1 MSLTG
6 VAPGPAGMRY
16 WARGARRLAAAILA
30 LVLVACAI
38 WLLVRLGSGFAGATP
53 PPKNPF
59 GIGLREAAPSAN
71 GLGGALLAIQSGFSR
86 ALNEALTRFAGG
98 EGLAGLVGLG
108 FAYGVFHAAGP
119 GHGKAVISGYLLA
132 SRRTLVKG
140 LGLSLGAALVQ
151 AGVAIGIVSVF
162 TLALRATA
170 ATLGTAID
178 RVEHASFAVLV
189 LVGLALLWRKTA
201 GLVPDAS
208 SATGPQAAAHDED
221 CVCRE
226 HAHMPPPSAIER
238 ARTWRDGAGIMLA
251 AGIRPC
257 SGAIIILVFAASQ
270 HLFAAGVAA
279 VLAMALGTALTTGSL
294 AALAVLAKRAALAL
308 CARHGSAGRVAAS
321 GIEVLAAA
329 FVTVIGAALL
339 LGTWGGAPT

>member
-6 VAPGPAGMRY
+6 VARGPAASRS
-16 WARGARRLAAAILA
+16 WPRHARRLVAAGLALA
-30 LVLVACAI
+30 LVAAFT
-38 WLLVRLGSGFAGATP
+38 WLLVRLGSGFAPATP

-59 GIGLREAAPSAN
+59 GIGLREAAPSAG
-71 GLGGALLAIQSGFSR
+71 GLGGVLLEIQSRFSR
-86 ALNEALTRFAGG
+86 ALNGALTGVSEGG
-98 EGLAGLVGLG
+98 GILGLVGLG
-108 FAYGVFHAAGP
+108 FAYGAFHAAGP
-119 GHGKAVISGYLLA
+119 GHGKAVISGYLVA
-132 SRRTLVKG
+132 TRRTLVKG

-178 RVEHASFAVLV
+178 RMEHASFLVLV
-189 LVGLALLWRKTA
+189 LVGLTLLWRKTA
-201 GLVPDAS
+201 GLVPDES
-208 SATGPQAAAHDED
+208 PATRADTAHDQD
-221 CVCRE
+221 CACRD
-226 HAHMPPPSAIER
+226 HAHMPSPAAVER

-257 SGAIIILVFAASQ
+257 SGAIILLVFAASQ

-294 AALAVLAKRAALAL
+294 AALAVMAKRAALAL
-308 CARHGSAGRVAAS
+308 SARHGSAGRLAVT
-321 GIEVLAAA
+321 GLEILAAA
-329 FVTVIGAALL
+329 FVTVLGAALL
-339 LGTWGGAPT
+339 LGTWGGGPS

>member
-6 VAPGPAGMRY
+6 LAPGRAVTASWP
-16 WARGARRLAAAILA
+16 RGARRLAAAILA
-30 LVLVACAI
+30 LALVAGAI
-38 WLLVRLGSGFAGATP
+38 WLLVRLGSGFAVAAP

-86 ALNEALTRFAGG
+86 ALNEALARVSGDGG
-98 EGLAGLVGLG
+98 ILGLAGLG
-108 FAYGVFHAAGP
+108 FAYGAFHAAGP
-119 GHGKAVISGYLLA
+119 GHGKAVISGYLVA
-132 SRRTLVKG
+132 SRRTLLKG
-140 LGLSLGAALVQ
+140 LGLSLGAALLQ
-151 AGVAIGIVSVF
+151 AAVAIGIVSVF
-162 TLALRATA
+162 TLALRTTA

-178 RVEHASFAVLV
+178 RMEHASFLVLV

-201 GLVPDAS
+201 GLVPDA
-208 SATGPQAAAHDED
+208 TGPQTAHDED
-221 CVCRE
+221 CACRD
-226 HAHMPPPSAIER
+226 HAHMPPPSAVER
-238 ARTWRDGAGIMLA
+238 ARTWRDSAGIVLA

-257 SGAIIILVFAASQ
+257 SGAIILLVFAASQ

-279 VLAMALGTALTTGSL
+279 VLAMALGTASTTGSL

-308 CARHGSAGRVAAS
+308 CARHGSAGRIAVS
-321 GIEVLAAA
+321 GLEVLAAA

-339 LGTWGGAPT
+339 LGTWGGSPS

>member
-6 VAPGPAGMRY
+6 VAPRPMGFGSWP
-16 WARGARRLAAAILA
+16 RGARRLAAAVLALA
-30 LVLVACAI
+30 LVAAAI
-38 WLLVRLGSGFAGATP
+38 WLLVRLGSGFAAATP

-59 GIGLREAAPSAN
+59 GIGLREAAPTAG

-86 ALNEALTRFAGG
+86 ALNEALTRVSGG
-98 EGLAGLVGLG
+98 GGIAGLVVLG

-132 SRRTLVKG
+132 TRRTLVKG
-140 LGLSLGAALVQ
+140 LGLSLGAAFVQ

-178 RVEHASFAVLV
+178 RMEHASFLVLV

-201 GLVPDAS
+201 GLVPEARAGRAD
-208 SATGPQAAAHDED
+208 AAHERD
-221 CVCRE
+221 CDCCE
-226 HAHMPPPSAIER
+226 HAHMPSPAAVER
-238 ARTWRDGAGIMLA
+238 VRTWRDSAGIMLA

-257 SGAIIILVFAASQ
+257 SGAIILLVFAASQ
-270 HLFAAGVAA
+270 NLFAAGVAA

-294 AALAVLAKRAALAL
+294 AALAVLAKRAALAMS
-308 CARHGSAGRVAAS
+308 ARHGSAGRLAVT
-321 GIEVLAAA
+321 GLEILAAA
-329 FVTVIGAALL
+329 FVTVIGAALW
-339 LGTWGGAPT
+339 LGTWGGLPS

>member
-1 MSLTG
+1 MSLTE
-6 VAPGPAGMRY
+6 VVPGPARIAA
-16 WARGARRLAAAILA
+16 WPRGARRLAASILA
-30 LVLVACAI
+30 LALVAAVI
-38 WLLVRLGSGFAGATP
+38 WLLVRIGSGFAAATP

-59 GIGLREAAPSAN
+59 GIGLREAAPSA
-71 GLGGALLAIQSGFSR
+71 GGFGSVLLAIQSRFSR
-86 ALNEALTRFAGG
+86 ALNEALTHVAG
-98 EGLAGLVGLG
+98 EGGIAGLVGLG

-119 GHGKAVISGYLLA
+119 GHGKAVISGYLVA
-132 SRRTLVKG
+132 TRRTLLKG

-178 RVEHASFAVLV
+178 RMEHASFLVLV

-201 GLVPDAS
+201 GLVPEDAS
-208 SATGPQAAAHDED
+208 AGAADAAHDAD
-221 CVCRE
+221 CACRD
-226 HAHMPPPSAIER
+226 HAHMPMPSAVER
-238 ARTWRDGAGIMLA
+238 ARTWRDSAGIMLA

-257 SGAIIILVFAASQ
+257 SGAIILLVFAASQ
-270 HLFAAGVAA
+270 RLFAVGVAA

-308 CARHGSAGRVAAS
+308 SARHGSAGRLAVT
-321 GIEVLAAA
+321 GLEILAAA
-329 FVTVIGAALL
+329 FVTVIGAALW
-339 LGTWGGAPT
+339 LGTWGGTPS

>member
-6 VAPGPAGMRY
+6 VAPGPAGTRS
-16 WARGARRLAAAILA
+16 WPRGARRLAAAILA
-30 LVLVACAI
+30 LALVAGAI
-38 WLLVRLGSGFAGATP
+38 WLLVRLGSGFAPATP
-53 PPKNPF
+53 PPRNPF
-59 GIGLREAAPSAN
+59 GIGLREAAPSAG
-71 GLGGALLAIQSGFSR
+71 GLGGVLLAIQSDFSR

-98 EGLAGLVGLG
+98 GGLAGLVGLG

-119 GHGKAVISGYLLA
+119 GHGKAIISGYLVA

-151 AGVAIGIVSVF
+151 AGVAVGIVAVF

-170 ATLGTAID
+170 VTLGTAID

-201 GLVPDAS
+201 GLVPDA
-208 SATGPQAAAHDED
+208 TGPQIAHDED
-221 CVCRE
+221 CACRD

-238 ARTWRDGAGIMLA
+238 AQTWRDGAGIMLA

-257 SGAIIILVFAASQ
+257 SGAIILLVFAASQ
-270 HLFAAGVAA
+270 NLFAAGVAA

-308 CARHGSAGRVAAS
+308 CARHGTAGRIAVS
-321 GIEVLAAA
+321 GLEVLAAA
-329 FVTVIGAALL
+329 FVTVIGAALW
-339 LGTWGGAPT
+339 LGTWGGAPS